1 MRRRGSGCGVA
12 APIFQCVL
20 TDVSKME
27 DTENMTRFKLMLSVL
42 GGCAAVIASPAFSQ
56 QLPGAIPGTQ
66 TDDAMPRPTPRL
78 PEKSLIKVQPDTQ
91 EAPVAVAGDGTT
103 ITVTRFT
110 FSGNASQSVQQ
121 LAPLVAAFTG
131 KALTLDQLN
140 DAAGAIRRHYRD
152 HGWFLAQAYIP
163 AQATRDG
170 VVEIAVLEGRI
181 DKVTVKVDPDAPI
194 NAAYAEKLAAAFL
207 QSGQSITENGI
218 ERPLLLL
225 RDVPRIDAQSVI
237 DPGSVLGSAS
247 ITVNVVKDESAPVV
261 SGQVE
266 LDNFGSRFSGR
277 NRLGAEINV
286 NNPYGLGDQL
296 SLRGFI
302 ADAGGNAFG
311 RAGYS
316 LPAGPWGT
324 RVGASIARLE
334 YVLGEELAAF
344 KPYGVA
350 NIFSANVSHPLIR
363 SKYSNLYGQLI
374 VERKNLTDR
383 TSAPVSSETSSI
395 SSLRLQ
401 VSGDSHDN
409 LAGINLYS
417 ISLMRGS
424 VSLDNPDRRTLDQDI
439 LSGPHTQ
446 GSFAKLAFSI
456 QRLQQWMPGW
466 QGMFSLS
473 GQVANKN
480 LAGAEKFAIGGAG
493 TVRAFPVGELIGDAG
508 YAATAEMRY
517 AVPQLKI
524 GALDVV
530 ATLFYDVGHVT
541 KNHDNRLINAS
552 NNVRSISGYG
562 VGLNLGYGDKY
573 LLKVAVAWPGAG
585 VSENEPDKKPRL
597 LAQAIFGF

>member
-1 MRRRGSGCGVA
+1 
-12 APIFQCVL
+12 
-20 TDVSKME
+20 
-27 DTENMTRFKLMLSVL
+27 
-42 GGCAAVIASPAFSQ
+42 
-56 QLPGAIPGTQ
+56 
-66 TDDAMPRPTPRL
+66 MPRPTARP
-78 PEKSLIKVQPDTQ
+78 PEKGLIKVQPATLD
-91 EAPVAVAGDGTT
+91 APLAATGDAAT

-110 FSGNASQSVQQ
+110 FSGNASQSAEQ

-140 DAAGAIRRHYRD
+140 LAAEAIRRHYRD

-163 AQATRDG
+163 AQAPTDG
-170 VVEIAVLEGRI
+170 VVDIAVLEGRI
-181 DKVTVKVDPDAPI
+181 DKVTIKVHPDAPI
-194 NAAYAEKLAAAFL
+194 NAAYAEKMAAALL
-207 QSGQSITENGI
+207 QPGQSITENGI

-225 RDVPRIDAQSVI
+225 RDVPRVDAQSVI
-237 DPGSVLGSAS
+237 DPGGALGTAS
-247 ITVNVVKDESAPVV
+247 ITVNVVKDESARVV
-261 SGQVE
+261 SGQIE

-286 NNPYGLGDQL
+286 NNPWGLGDQL

-302 ADAGGNAFG
+302 ADAGGNGFG

-316 LPAGPWGT
+316 LPVGPWGT
-324 RVGASIARLE
+324 RVGASIARLD

-350 NIFSANVSHPLIR
+350 NIMSANVSHPLIR
-363 SKYSNLYGQLI
+363 SKYNNLYGQLI

-383 TSAPVSSETSSI
+383 TTAPVSSETSSV

-401 VSGDSHDN
+401 VNGDSHDS

-417 ISLMRGS
+417 ISLMHGS
-424 VSLDNPDRRTLDQDI
+424 VSLDNPDRRSLDQDI
-439 LSGPHTQ
+439 LSGPHTE
-446 GSFAKLAFSI
+446 GSFAKLAYSI

-466 QGMFSLS
+466 QAMFSLS

-480 LAGAEKFAIGGAG
+480 LAGAEKFSIGGAG

-508 YAATAEMRY
+508 YAATAEMRH

-524 GALDVV
+524 GDLDVV
-530 ATLFYDVGHVT
+530 ATLFYDFGHVT
-541 KNHDNRLINAS
+541 KNHDNRLVNAGS
-552 NNVRSISGYG
+552 NARSISGYG
-562 VGLNLGYGDKY
+562 IGLNLGYGERY
-573 LLKVAVAWPGAG
+573 LLKVAVAWPGVG
-585 VSENEPDKKPRL
+585 VSENEADKKPRM

>member
-1 MRRRGSGCGVA
+1 
-12 APIFQCVL
+12 
-20 TDVSKME
+20 
-27 DTENMTRFKLMLSVL
+27 MTRIKLTLLLSVL
-42 GGCAAVIASPAFSQ
+42 GGCAAVIAPPVFAQ

-66 TDDAMPRPTPRL
+66 TDDAMPRPTARTS
-78 PEKSLIKVQPDTQ
+78 EKSLIKVQPATL
-91 EAPVAVAGDGTT
+91 EAPVAATGDAAM

-110 FSGNASQSVQQ
+110 FSGNASKSAKQ

-131 KALTLDQLN
+131 RALTLDQLN
-140 DAAGAIRRHYRD
+140 DAAAVIRRHYRD

-163 AQATRDG
+163 AQAPRDG
-170 VVEIAVLEGRI
+170 VVDIAVLEGRI
-181 DKVTVKVDPDAPI
+181 DKVTIKVHPDAPI
-194 NAAYAEKLAAAFL
+194 NAVYAEKMAAAFL
-207 QSGQSITENGI
+207 QSSQAITENGI

-225 RDVPRIDAQSVI
+225 RDVPRVDAQSVI
-237 DPGSVLGSAS
+237 DPGNELGTAS
-247 ITVNVVKDESAPVV
+247 ITVNVVKDASAPVI
-261 SGQVE
+261 SGQIE

-302 ADAGGNAFG
+302 ADAGGNGFG

-316 LPAGPWGT
+316 LPAGFWGT
-324 RVGASIARLE
+324 RVGASIARLD
-334 YVLGEELAAF
+334 YVLGQELAAF

-350 NIFSANVSHPLIR
+350 HIFSANVSHPLIR
-363 SKYSNLYGQLI
+363 SKYNNLYGQLI

-383 TSAPVSSETSSI
+383 TTAPVSSETSSV

-401 VSGDSHDN
+401 VNGDSHDS

-417 ISLMRGS
+417 ISLMHGS
-424 VSLDNPDRRTLDQDI
+424 VSLDNPDRRSLDQDM
-439 LSGPHTQ
+439 LSGPHTE
-446 GSFAKLAFSI
+446 GSFAKLAFSV
-456 QRLQQWMPGW
+456 QRLQQVMPGW
-466 QGMFSLS
+466 QAMFSLS
-473 GQVANKN
+473 GQFSNKN

-517 AVPQLKI
+517 AVPQLKV

-530 ATLFYDVGHVT
+530 GTLFYDFGHVT
-541 KNHDNRLINAS
+541 KNHDNSLVNAQ
-552 NNVRSISGYG
+552 NNQRSISGYG
-562 VGLNLGYGDKY
+562 VGLNFGYGDKY
-573 LLKVAVAWPGAG
+573 LLKLAVAWPGAG
-585 VSENEPDKKPRL
+585 ISENEPNKKPRF